1 MKDPKRK
8 RKPPEAELSSA
19 NPAAATDVPE
29 VDLRDVTVAYLLI
42 KVQLGRAAE
51 VAAAVSGVKEIR
63 WAVVI
68 TGPYDV
74 LAGVRVPDNDA
85 LEEVVTRVGLIPGV
99 ANPLTSVMTSYYQDG
114 AKKSKIWNGP
124 P

>member
-1 MKDPKRK
+1 MKEAKRK
-8 RKPPEAELSSA
+8 SKASVAGPGPA
-19 NPAAATDVPE
+19 NPGVAADVPE
-29 VDLRDVTVAYLLI
+29 IDLKDVTVAYLLI

-51 VAAAVSGVKEIR
+51 VAGAVSKVQGIR

-85 LEEVVTRVGLIPGV
+85 LEEVVTRVGLVPGV

-114 AKKSKIWNGP
+114 AKKGRIWNGP